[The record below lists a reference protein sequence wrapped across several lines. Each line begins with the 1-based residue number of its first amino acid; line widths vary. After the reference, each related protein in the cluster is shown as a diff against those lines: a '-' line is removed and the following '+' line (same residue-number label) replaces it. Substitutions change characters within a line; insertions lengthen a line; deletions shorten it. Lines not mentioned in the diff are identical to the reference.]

1 MTRMTK
7 VGCDRTIVRVWLI
20 PIALFFLV
28 AIGSWQFDR
37 SNQPPEISQ
46 LPISRTDELVDEPI
60 VPIPLQLAL
69 DPRKVE
75 LGEKLFHDRQL
86 SSNNTISC
94 ASCHDLA
101 LGGTDGLVVSVGM
114 NGQLGTV
121 NAPTVFNSGF
131 NFKQFWDGRA
141 DTLEDQIEGPANSL
155 REFGSSWS
163 DIIAKLKTSPEYTA
177 LFKQIYSD
185 DIAREHIKDAIA
197 TFERSLITP
206 NSRFDRFLRGEKT
219 AITSE
224 EQKGYSLFKSYGCAS
239 CHQGVNIGGNMFQ
252 KLGIF
257 ESYSNRKKKL
267 LESDLGRYNVTKDV
281 RDRYIFK
288 VPTLRNIE
296 LTAPYL
302 HDGSAKT
309 LEEVIQI
316 MAKYQL
322 GRELSGEDTESIVK
336 FLKTLTGKYKGKLL
350 SER

>member
-7 VGCDRTIVRVWLI
+7 VWCDRAIVRVWLI
-20 PIALFFLV
+20 PIALFSIV

-37 SNQPPEISQ
+37 LNQPPDISQ
-46 LPISRTDELVDEPI
+46 LPISRTDELVEEPI
-60 VPIPLQLAL
+60 RPIPLQLAL

-75 LGEKLFHDRQL
+75 LGDKLFHDRQL
-86 SSNNTISC
+86 SRNNTISC

-101 LGGTDGLVVSVGM
+101 LGGTDGLVFSVGID
-114 NGQLGTV
+114 GHLGTV
-121 NAPTVFNSGF
+121 NAPAVFNSGF

-163 DIIAKLKTSPEYTA
+163 DIIAKLKNSPEYTA

-185 DIAREHIKDAIA
+185 EIARENIKDAIA

-206 NSRFDRFLRGEKT
+206 NSRFDRFLRGDKT

-224 EQKGYSLFKSYGCAS
+224 EKQGYDLFKSYGCAS
-239 CHQGVNIGGNMFQ
+239 CHQGVNVGGNMFQ

-257 ESYSNRKKKL
+257 ESYSNLKKKL
-267 LESDLGRYNVTKDV
+267 FESDLGRYNVTKDV

-322 GRELSGEDTESIVK
+322 GRELPGKDTESIIK
-336 FLKTLTGKYKGKLL
+336 FLNTLTGQYQGTML
-350 SER
+350 SEL